1 MSTDDLTGQDL
12 AEAIISD
19 DSFAPIPIE
28 EIMEGWEE
36 MKRQGLIAET
46 GRRRNGQ
53 PVYDFTP
60 RGRQISEAVH
70 AEVARR
76 IGKPH

>member
-1 MSTDDLTGQDL
+1 MSEDELTAQDL

-19 DSFAPIPIE
+19 DLSPMPIE
-28 EIMEGWEE
+28 EIKKAWEE

-46 GRRRNGQ
+46 GEFRNGQ

-60 RGRQISEAVH
+60 RGRQLGDAAR
-70 AEVARR
+70 AEIERR
-76 IGKPH
+76 KGEQH

>member
-1 MSTDDLTGQDL
+1 MSADDLIARDL

-19 DSFAPIPIE
+19 DLAPIPIE

-46 GRRRNGQ
+46 GVFRNGQ

-60 RGRQISEAVH
+60 RGRQISEVAH

-76 IGKPH
+76 TGKPH

>member
-1 MSTDDLTGQDL
+1 MSEDELTAQDL

-19 DSFAPIPIE
+19 DLSPIPIE
-28 EIMEGWEE
+28 EIMKGWAE
-36 MKRQGLIAET
+36 MKRLGLIAET
-46 GRRRNGQ
+46 GEFRNGH

-60 RGRQISEAVH
+60 RGRQLGEAAF
-70 AEVARR
+70 AEVNRR

>member
-1 MSTDDLTGQDL
+1 MSEDELTAQDL

-19 DSFAPIPIE
+19 DLSPMPIE
-28 EIMEGWEE
+28 EIKKAWAE
-36 MKRQGLIAET
+36 MKRLGLTART
-46 GRRRNGQ
+46 GVFRNGH

-60 RGRQISEAVH
+60 RGRQHFEAAM

-76 IGKPH
+76 TGKPH